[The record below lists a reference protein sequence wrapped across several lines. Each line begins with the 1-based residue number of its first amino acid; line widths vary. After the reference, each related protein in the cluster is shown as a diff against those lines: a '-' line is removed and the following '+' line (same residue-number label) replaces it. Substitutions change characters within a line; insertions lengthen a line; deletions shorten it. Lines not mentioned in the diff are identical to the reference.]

1 MDDIVGTVKQQ
12 LAVIP
17 PELVK
22 PICVG
27 AVAIIV
33 VLFLMLFTLC
43 VVYINMRPKPPV
55 IKKAEKKDQ
64 NAAAAP
70 KTPQEK
76 PIKMRYEDLPI
87 ISGRFGELL
96 ALNGLIKVGPI
107 TKIFF
112 QVIDIVKN
120 TTYDIRWRYKLPCF
134 MLIGPDG
141 SGKTTLL
148 NSLKFEQLS
157 SGDSTPLW
165 KLFKKGAIFEMPK
178 PDVTEKEGLFWSF
191 IAELFMFIRPR
202 RPLDGLIITV
212 PADMLM
218 SQSVDVESYAKD
230 QFTKVFGFQHD
241 INFKL
246 PIYIMVTKSDLIPGF
261 ADFARVIDP
270 QSKQQIFGWSNPN
283 SINVAFSSECI
294 QDIFQTL
301 IDGVRKAILLFSRHK
316 EESESLKKAVLFQ
329 HYINLIR
336 NTLSLYLNAMFQAH
350 DPKDGLLLRG
360 VYFTGRPKDLEVS
373 DEILEPSALSP
384 KQYSHIDLKLES
396 SYNDELYF
404 LQDLFKEKIFRE
416 HNIAYPIRDDGLD
429 MAKTVFRG
437 KLIFA
442 GASLFISAGWFYG
455 NFHLREKIH
464 QYLHGFNNMRGMLIK
479 LKGMEQDVSTTEEQ
493 MILNQQA
500 KKLLQNIP
508 IPSRWELMSFFVPQ
522 SWFSHIHK
530 QISDTVSLVFDS
542 VIVRAMF
549 IDLHMN
555 TKTVIGEMD
564 ENGDGLGNGNSDRV
578 LREQYAHHD
587 VFDIGSFVTFQKLK
601 EFTDKIKTL
610 KKLSKEYNSILHNE
624 DRESMLDLSRELFHD
639 QFDIVEVMRSRS
651 PNKQIL
657 PPQFDLQIFEEA
669 IENRL
674 LELFGA
680 FIREVFNGNID
691 RIFQNICEDID
702 RLFFVSQQA
711 NMSYN
716 NADLARVYQKTL
728 LLSDIMQNKNFAWR
742 ADEHFMP
749 SKDWADMVDTLNA
762 SEIVDMSCINGLL
775 RSAEVEFQKFKD
787 RIRAHKTKMTGT
799 VVSDDLL
806 SLSQGFDT
814 FQKELK
820 TILDFPFICT
830 PPHAALTT
838 LIMDDKML
846 MWDPRRLKE
855 VSDLVDKY
863 YDFAG
868 TIPEDIRVQYYEN
881 YKSLCR
887 KCFYPTAQAMLGNA
901 QMFDDLPV
909 GTARNLLQD
918 AYKRQADNL
927 RKSSIFLGK
936 VAKFFKEICDEDSA
950 KDCGFAKMVVT
961 HYLGLLEKIDALFN
975 LETPY
980 STGNEIFDTW
990 TGERNP
996 KFLNIGDGPALK
1008 RYLVSQ
1014 FNRLKFLAKDLA
1026 SPVVELL
1033 SIPVFEADIRDHTLL
1048 DKWREIVTSVEDYE
1062 AQKPGNSVAALES
1075 FLSETLKK
1083 VDINSFDPEGEI
1095 RSISEE
1101 DGDFFENKRASVA
1114 KALMSRADI
1123 IQYDRA
1129 AAAYNAIQSFFNQNL
1144 AHKFPFGSSQDE
1156 ATVTDIERFI
1166 KIYDQQQSVNIEGVL
1181 KGNAERKNVNPDV
1194 FEFLQNLKKVVEFL
1208 RTWISH
1214 VKTSDAQS
1222 SVMSF
1227 LMTMRPSPDAEA
1239 FTSSVLERQ
1248 VRVKNV
1254 SINDNSMAVFFN
1266 NDPIEVQFVWVEGA
1280 DERPYDKNL
1289 SKNLRIEGVNAIFS
1303 FGGRWAMFRM
1313 IEEHKMNKSM
1323 EYPNGV
1329 LLEFDVP
1336 VSTQDNTSVTSKMV
1350 LKVVPELKDGDKT
1363 TPLAW
1368 PVFPS
1373 RAPGLHDAAASNR
1386 ENESN
1391 AVENEA
1397 TARAARE
1404 NAANGAARMAAAD
1417 RAASA
1422 TSSTPTTASTLAT
1435 STEDMER
1442 ELEAAAQEPE
1452 GEEGEDGSEGGEGNG
1467 DEGES

>member
-1 MDDIVGTVKQQ
+1 MDDIVNTVKQQ

-27 AVAIIV
+27 AVAIII
-33 VLFLMLFTLC
+33 VLLLIFFTLC
-43 VVYINMRPKPPV
+43 VVYINTRPTVPI
-55 IKKAEKKDQ
+55 IKKIEKKNTNLEDQ
-64 NAAAAP
+64 KAL
-70 KTPQEK
+70 KKE

-96 ALNGLIKVGPI
+96 ALNGLIQVGPI

-134 MLIGPDG
+134 MMIGPDG

-148 NSLKFEQLS
+148 NSLKFELMS
-157 SGDSTPLW
+157 SGDSTPMW

-178 PDVTEKEGLFWSF
+178 PDIMEKEGLFWSF

-202 RPLDGLIITV
+202 RPLDGLIITL
-212 PADMLM
+212 PADMLLSPSADM
-218 SQSVDVESYAKD
+218 ASYAKD
-230 QFTKVFGFQHD
+230 QFTKIFGFQHD

-246 PIYIMVTKSDLIPGF
+246 PIYIVVTKSDLIPGF
-261 ADFARVIDP
+261 ADFARLTDT
-270 QSKQQIFGWSNPN
+270 QAKQQIFGWSNPN
-283 SINVAFSSECI
+283 SIDVAFSSECI
-294 QDIFQTL
+294 RDLFKTL
-301 IDGVRKAILLFSRHK
+301 EEGIRKAILLFSRHK
-316 EESESLKKAVLFQ
+316 EGSENLRKAVLFQ
-329 HYINLIR
+329 NYINLIR
-336 NTLSLYLNAMFQAH
+336 NSLSLYLNAMFQSHNPA
-350 DPKDGLLLRG
+350 DGLLLRG
-360 VYFTGRPKDLEVS
+360 VYFTGRPKKLEAS
-373 DEILEPSALSP
+373 EEILEPSALSP
-384 KQYSHIDLKLES
+384 KQNSQIDLKLES
-396 SYNDELYF
+396 AYNDELFF

-416 HNIAYPIRDDGLD
+416 HNIAYPIRNDSFD
-429 MAKTVFRG
+429 MTKTVFRS

-455 NFHLREKIH
+455 NFHLREKIN
-464 QYLHGFNNMRGMLIK
+464 QYVHGFRNMRSMLIK
-479 LKGMEQDVSTTEEQ
+479 LKGMEQDVSTTDEQ
-493 MILNQQA
+493 IVLNQQA

-542 VIVRAMF
+542 VVIRAMF

-555 TKTVIGEMD
+555 TKSIIGALD
-564 ENGDGLGNGNSDRV
+564 ENGDGLGNGDSDSV
-578 LREQYAHHD
+578 LKGQYTNHD
-587 VFDIGSFVTFQKLK
+587 VFDIGSFVTFKKLK
-601 EFTDKIKTL
+601 NFTDKIKTL
-610 KKLSKEYNSILHNE
+610 KKLSKEYNSILHQE
-624 DRESMLDLSRELFHD
+624 DRESMLDLSRNLFHD

-651 PNKQIL
+651 PNKHIL
-657 PPQFDLQIFEEA
+657 PPQFDLQIFEEP

-674 LELFGA
+674 VELFGA
-680 FIREVFNGNID
+680 FLHEVFSGNID
-691 RIFQNICEDID
+691 RIFQNICDDID
-702 RLFFVSQQA
+702 KLFFVSQQA
-711 NMSYN
+711 HMSYT
-716 NADLARVYQKTL
+716 NADLARVYQKTVL
-728 LLSDIMQNKNFAWR
+728 LADIMQNKNFAWR
-742 ADEHFMP
+742 CDEHFMP

-762 SEIVDMSCINGLL
+762 SEIVNMSCIKGLL
-775 RSAEVEFQKFKD
+775 RSAEVEFLKFKE
-787 RIRAHKTKMTGT
+787 RIRAHKTKITGT
-799 VVSDDLL
+799 VVSDNLQNL
-806 SLSQGFDT
+806 SAGFET

-830 PPHAALTT
+830 PPHAALNTV
-838 LIMDDKML
+838 IMDDKML

-855 VSDLVDKY
+855 ISDLVDKY

-868 TIPEDIRVQYYEN
+868 TIPEDMRVQYYEN

-887 KCFYPTAQAMLGNA
+887 KCFYPTAQSMLGNS
-901 QMFDDLPV
+901 QIFEDLPV
-909 GTARNLLQD
+909 GTTRNLLED

-936 VAKFFKEICDEDSA
+936 VAKFFKEICDEDNA
-950 KDCGFAKMVVT
+950 KDCGFSKMLIT

-975 LETPY
+975 LEPPY

-996 KFLNIGDGPALK
+996 KFLNIGEGPALK
-1008 RYLVSQ
+1008 KYMLSQ

-1033 SIPVFEADIRDHTLL
+1033 SMPVFEADIRDKTLL
-1048 DKWREIVTSVEDYE
+1048 NKWQDIITSINDYE
-1062 AQKPGNSVAALES
+1062 AQKPGNSIAALES

-1101 DGDFFENKRASVA
+1101 DGNFFENKRASVA

-1129 AAAYNAIQSFFNQNL
+1129 AAAYNAIQSFFNQHL
-1144 AHKFPFGSSQDE
+1144 AHKFPFGISQDE
-1156 ATVTDIERFI
+1156 ASVTDIERFI

-1181 KGNAERKNVNPDV
+1181 QGNAERKHINPDALD
-1194 FEFLQNLKKVVEFL
+1194 FLKSLGSLVSFL
-1208 RTWISH
+1208 RSWTKH
-1214 VKTSDAQS
+1214 VKTSDIQS

-1227 LMTMRPSPDAEA
+1227 LVTMRPSPDTEA
-1239 FTSSVLERQ
+1239 FTSSVLERK

-1254 SINDNSMAVFFN
+1254 GVDDNGRAIFFN
-1266 NDPIEVQFVWVEGA
+1266 NDPVEVEFTWVDGG
-1280 DERPYDKNL
+1280 DEKPYDHNLPKNL
-1289 SKNLRIEGVNAIFS
+1289 KIENFNAIFS
-1303 FGGRWAMFRM
+1303 FGGAWGLFRM
-1313 IEEHKMNKSM
+1313 IEEHKMNKNI
-1323 EYPNGV
+1323 EYANGV

-1336 VSTQDNTSVTSKMV
+1336 VSTEDNNSVTSKMI
-1350 LKVVPELKDGDKT
+1350 LKIVPELKDGDKT
-1363 TPLAW
+1363 TPIAW

-1373 RAPGLHDAAASNR
+1373 RAPELHDAASSATNR
-1386 ENESN
+1386 D
-1391 AVENEA
+1391 A
-1397 TARAARE
+1397 TATAVTTASK
-1404 NAANGAARMAAAD
+1404 
-1417 RAASA
+1417 SA
-1422 TSSTPTTASTLAT
+1422 TSTSATSAADMEMEFEAAT
-1435 STEDMER
+1435 STES
-1442 ELEAAAQEPE
+1442 A
-1452 GEEGEDGSEGGEGNG
+1452 GEY
-1467 DEGES
+1467 